1 TLRPSWCGSRGGCVS
16 FCDLALWRL
25 RLKWGLS
32 VRGYRQLRLREC
44 RWGSRLVSCRM
55 YELGQVRDYDL
66 HHTSQRLDL
75 ASEVEESLDRDDE
88 RSKVGRGYPYLNPL
102 SSLLLTIPLHL
113 TMPSV
118 VLTARRAPAAEGC
131 RPCPSYLC

>member
-1 TLRPSWCGSRGGCVS
+1 AFIAIVT
-16 FCDLALWRL
+16 
-25 RLKWGLS
+25 
-32 VRGYRQLRLREC
+32 E
-44 RWGSRLVSCRM
+44 
-55 YELGQVRDYDL
+55 
-66 HHTSQRLDL
+66 
-75 ASEVEESLDRDDE
+75 
-88 RSKVGRGYPYLNPL
+88 YPYLNPL